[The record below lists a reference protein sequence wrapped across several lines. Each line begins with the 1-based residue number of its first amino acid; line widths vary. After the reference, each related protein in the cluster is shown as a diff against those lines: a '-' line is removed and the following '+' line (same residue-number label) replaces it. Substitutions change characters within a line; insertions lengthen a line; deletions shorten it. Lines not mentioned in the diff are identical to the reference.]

1 MSRPQGNW
9 DRIAESLT
17 GRTAAKYGKSGL
29 FPGHYLSYAV
39 TGCCR
44 LAFGSFDAIV
54 TALDRELPARTF
66 TRSLDQD
73 GDCHGAGR
81 FPDVVLGAG
90 MKALKLMAVA
100 NKAKLFHYL
109 TALWLLMK
117 DSRTPLAAK
126 LVAGVVVAYALS
138 PIDLIPDFI
147 PVLGLLDDVILVP
160 LGVALA
166 VKLVPPPLWA
176 EMRQRADGFQG
187 RLPKMMWGLL
197 IVVAIWLMLLAAFIY
212 WLVHSVLNA

>member
-1 MSRPQGNW
+1 
-9 DRIAESLT
+9 
-17 GRTAAKYGKSGL
+17 
-29 FPGHYLSYAV
+29 
-39 TGCCR
+39 

-109 TALWLLMK
+109 TALWLLLK

>member
-1 MSRPQGNW
+1 
-9 DRIAESLT
+9 
-17 GRTAAKYGKSGL
+17 
-29 FPGHYLSYAV
+29 LSYAV

-109 TALWLLMK
+109 TALWLLLK

>member
-1 MSRPQGNW
+1 M
-9 DRIAESLT
+9 
-17 GRTAAKYGKSGL
+17 KS
-29 FPGHYLSYAV
+29 
-39 TGCCR
+39 
-44 LAFGSFDAIV
+44 
-54 TALDRELPARTF
+54 
-66 TRSLDQD
+66 
-73 GDCHGAGR
+73 
-81 FPDVVLGAG
+81 
-90 MKALKLMAVA
+90 LKLFAIA

-109 TALWLLMK
+109 TALWLLLK
-117 DSRTPLAAK
+117 DPRTPLAAK

-176 EMRQRADGFQG
+176 EMRQQAESFQG

-197 IVVAIWLMLLAAFIY
+197 IVAAIWLVLLTAFIF